1 MDLLQ
6 FGRMSRAA
14 MVPQAVDPRRVNEL
28 AGQRLFEDERPVAG
42 FCRDLPAR
50 FLVKV
55 AATVSP
61 VDFRAT
67 MKASFG
73 PPTIR
78 RDRDSVAASVAIH
91 LLGGTLPDGSRWF
104 VVTTKSLLGGLL
116 AEIDY
121 RGDELAELTTDI
133 AGTPGV
139 LTAELDLPC
148 QNDVMAMRSSIPGC
162 NVGKEDAPDD
172 VDWAPRVVG
181 FFDLPDGH
189 ATGAGV
195 TLGQIDTGYTGH
207 SELNLPQAY
216 DLTAATS
223 TIGPGGGVDPM
234 TGGTSHGTATGT
246 IVTSEAGTSATDY
259 LGRDSDGITGIATGV
274 TVVAVRGLENVV
286 ILPFFTQAD
295 VAAAVY
301 HCIDEGCN
309 VLTMS
314 FGGYL
319 SSAVTDA
326 LQLAY
331 NNDIVLCAAAGN
343 CVRFVVRPASLPTV
357 IACAGIGID
366 RADGSI
372 RPWQGSSRGESVDI
386 SAPAEN
392 VWVGDWA
399 TGSQIVEPSEGT
411 SFATPCVASAAA
423 LWLDHHG
430 IDVLLARYR
439 ESDKRLGEVFRQVL
453 QSSATVPLGWDGE
466 QFGAGIVNL
475 PALLAEP
482 LP

>member
-1 MDLLQ
+1 MKLSEL
-6 FGRMSRAA
+6 GRMRRSS
-14 MVPQAVDPRRVNEL
+14 VVTTAVEP
-28 AGQRLFEDERPVAG
+28 QRLNEMTGEPLFHYDRPVAG
-42 FCRDLPAR
+42 FCEDLSVR
-50 FLVKV
+50 FMVKI
-55 AATVSP
+55 AATTRP

-67 MKASFG
+67 LGARFG
-73 PPTIR
+73 TPSIR
-78 RDRDSVAASVAIH
+78 RDRDAVASSVAVH
-91 LLGGTLPDGSRWF
+91 PLGGRLSDGSRWF
-104 VVTTKSLLGGLL
+104 VVTTRYPLGGLL
-116 AEIDY
+116 TQVDY
-121 RGDELAELTTDI
+121 RSGEVAELTQDI
-133 AGTPGV
+133 AAIPGV
-139 LTAELDLPC
+139 VQAELDLPC
-148 QNDVMAMRSSIPGC
+148 QNDVMPLQSSIPGC
-162 NVGKEDAPDD
+162 TVGKDEAPED
-172 VDWAPRVVG
+172 VDWAPRIVG
-181 FFDLPDGH
+181 FFDLREGH

-207 SELNLPQAY
+207 AELNVPQAY

-234 TGGTSHGTATGT
+234 VEGTSHGTATGT
-246 IVTSEAGTSATDY
+246 VVTSEAGTSATDY
-259 LGRDSDGITGIATGV
+259 QGQPSDGITGIATGV
-274 TVVAVRGLENVV
+274 TLVAVRGLENVV

-326 LQLAY
+326 LEFAY
-331 NNDIVLCAAAGN
+331 ENDVILCAAAGN
-343 CVRFVVRPASLPTV
+343 CVRFVVRPASLATV
-357 IACAGIGID
+357 IACAGIGINPEN
-366 RADGSI
+366 GSI
-372 RPWQGSSRGESVDI
+372 RPWPGTSRGESVDI

-411 SFATPCVASAAA
+411 SFATPCVAAAAA

-430 IDVLLARYR
+430 TDVLLARYR
-439 ESDKRLGEVFRQVL
+439 ASGVRLGEVFRQVV
-453 QSSATVPLGWDGE
+453 QSSATVPPGWDSNE
-466 QFGAGIVNL
+466 FGAGIVNL
-475 PALLAEP
+475 PALIAEP

>member
-1 MDLLQ
+1 MDLQQ
-6 FGRMSRAA
+6 FGRMSRSAI
-14 MVPQAVDPRRVNEL
+14 VPQAVEPQRVNEL
-28 AGQRLFEDERPVAG
+28 TGQRLFKDERPVAG

-55 AATVSP
+55 AATVRP

-67 MKASFG
+67 LKASFG
-73 PPTIR
+73 PPKIR
-78 RDRDSVAASVAIH
+78 RDRDTVGSSAAIH
-91 LLGGTLPDGSRWF
+91 PLGGPLADGSRWF
-104 VVTTKSLLGGLL
+104 VVTTKCPLGGLL
-116 AEIDY
+116 AQIDY
-121 RGDELAELTTDI
+121 RSDAVAELTAGI
-133 AGTPGV
+133 AAIPGV
-139 LTAELDLPC
+139 LEAELDLPC
-148 QNDVMAMRSSIPGC
+148 QNDVMPLQSSIPGC
-162 NVGKEDAPDD
+162 TVGKDQAPDD
-172 VDWAPRVVG
+172 VDWAPRIVG
-181 FFDLPDGH
+181 FFDLPEGH

-207 SELNLPQAY
+207 AELNVPDAY
-216 DLTAATS
+216 DLAAATS
-223 TIGPGGGVDPM
+223 TIGPEGGIDPM
-234 TGGTSHGTATGT
+234 AGGTSHGTATGSV
-246 IVTSEAGTSATDY
+246 VTSEAGTSAIDY
-259 LGRDSDGITGIATGV
+259 QGRPSDGITGIAPGITM
-274 TVVAVRGLENVV
+274 VAVRGLENVV

-326 LQLAY
+326 LEFAHE
-331 NNDIVLCAAAGN
+331 NDIILCAAAGN

-366 RADGSI
+366 PVDGSI

-386 SAPAEN
+386 SAPGEN

-411 SFATPCVASAAA
+411 SFATPCVAAAAA

-430 IDVLLARYR
+430 ADTLLARYR
-439 ESDKRLGEVFRQVL
+439 ASDVRLGEVFRQVVR
-453 QSSATVPLGWDGE
+453 SSATVPSDWDSD